1 MLEVCQHNN
10 TKERVF
16 HELEIDYVKTPYVF
30 IWNKSTIKKAR
41 YVVLALRV
49 VRPSTVAIES
59 LLYILRSRASGGKCE
74 MTSTRY
80 ESGCGRRKEEGRSLV
95 EEDICGRRVGRARE
109 RPPTPTLSQTPTRSH
124 KHQPFHTNT
133 NTFNYKQNTYTGNT
147 FTNEEPAGCN
157 ASIRPP
163 LMLKFVTV
171 ATVEMHDTFQEWS

>member
-59 LLYILRSRASGGKCE
+59 LLYILRSRVRGGKCE

-109 RPPTPTLSQTPTRSH
+109 RPPTPTLSQTPTLSH
-124 KHQPFHTNT
+124 KHQHFHTNRT
-133 NTFNYKQNTYTGNT
+133 H
-147 FTNEEPAGCN
+147 
-157 ASIRPP
+157 IRRTLSQTKSLQGATRRYVLP
-163 LMLKFVTV
+163 LCL
-171 ATVEMHDTFQEWS
+171 SLSLSLL